1 MSNHPKIY
9 RNCWFTEN
17 FLTRKLGEKYCLHSV
32 WRYYRRFLFSGTIT
46 AFQFII
52 TFVLTVKIFTLLR
65 GITEKIQGRSLDLY
79 DVVNQVNLKVVTTW
93 SISGNCLN
101 KARKKYS
108 TDYNGILPRN
118 IFIQKKSLKGNVIK
132 FFLKIYNFIEVTLRC
147 GCSPVNLMRTFRS
160 PFYSNTSGGLFLF
173 ILLHVGE
180 GC

>member
-9 RNCWFTEN
+9 RNYWFTEN

-46 AFQFII
+46 SFQFII
-52 TFVLTVKIFTLLR
+52 TFVLTVKILTLLR

-79 DVVNQVNLKVVTTW
+79 NVVNQVNLKVVTTW
-93 SISGNCLN
+93 VSQETKMYL
-101 KARKKYS
+101 KKVRKKYS
-108 TDYNGILPRN
+108 SDYNGMLPRN
-118 IFIQKKSLKGNVIK
+118 ICIQKKSLNGNIIK
-132 FFLKIYNFIEVTLRC
+132 VFLKISNFIEVTLRC
-147 GCSPVNLMRTFRS
+147 GCSPVNLMH
-160 PFYSNTSGGLFLF
+160 SGGLFLF